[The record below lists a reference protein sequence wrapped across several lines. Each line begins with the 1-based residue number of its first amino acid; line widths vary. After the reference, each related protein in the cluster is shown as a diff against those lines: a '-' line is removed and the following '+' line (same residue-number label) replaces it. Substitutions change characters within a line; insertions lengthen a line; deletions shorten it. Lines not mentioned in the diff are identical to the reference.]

1 MQIVSATSAFPKHYY
16 SQEMLFAALQEFW
29 GDQLAKPEVLR
40 RLHKNVGVDGRFLSL
55 PIDAYPLLKGW
66 GEANDHW
73 IRTALELGYC
83 SVSRALTGA
92 GVEARNVGAL
102 FFTSVTGIASP
113 SIDARLINRLGF
125 SPNVKRVPMFGLGCV
140 AGAARIAR
148 AADYVRAYPDEAAV
162 LLAVELCSLTLQRE
176 DLSIAN
182 MISAGLFGD
191 GAAAVVIAGDKC
203 DWLRPSAGPR
213 IVATRSIFYPDTEE
227 MMGWDISESGF
238 RIVLSPEVP
247 ELIRRKLGGDVD
259 SFLADLGRDR
269 GEVGSWVLHT
279 GGPKVL
285 QATAE
290 SLGLKDGQLA
300 ASWDCLRRVGNLS
313 SASVLV
319 VLEDVMKNRRPAPG
333 TFGLLAAMGP
343 GFCSELVALE
353 W

>member
-1 MQIVSATSAFPKHYY
+1 
-16 SQEMLFAALQEFW
+16 
-29 GDQLAKPEVLR
+29 
-40 RLHKNVGVDGRFLSL
+40 
-55 PIDAYPLLKGW
+55 LLKGW

-83 SVSRALTGA
+83 SISRGLTAA
-92 GVEARNVGAL
+92 GLSAGDVGAL

-113 SIDARLINRLGF
+113 SIDARLINRMDF
-125 SPNVKRVPMFGLGCV
+125 SPQVKRIPMFGLGCV
-140 AGAARIAR
+140 AGAAGIAR
-148 AADYVRAYPDEAAV
+148 AADYVRAYPDQVAV

-176 DLSIAN
+176 DLSVAN

-191 GAAAVVIAGDKC
+191 GAAAVVIAGERC
-203 DWLRPSAGPR
+203 DWMRPSQGPK
-213 IVATRSIFYPDTEE
+213 ILATRSVFYPETEE
-227 MMGWDISESGF
+227 MMGWHISEKGF
-238 RIVLSPEVP
+238 RIVLSAEVP
-247 ELIRRKLGGDVD
+247 NLIQQKLGGDVD
-259 SFLADLGRDR
+259 QFLADLGRDR
-269 GEVGSWVLHT
+269 AEVGSWVLHT

-285 QATAE
+285 EATA
-290 SLGLKDGQLA
+290 SALGLKNGQLD

-333 TFGLLAAMGP
+333 TLGVLAAMGP